1 MPIVEKSITIRLP
14 CDEVYRITQDY
25 SVRFAWDPFPERLE
39 MLGGGDYTARIGGQ
53 VFVRSKLGMEMVVE
67 FVQVNP
73 PKSAAI
79 KMVSGPWFLEKF
91 AGSWIF
97 DTVNADQTAVRF
109 RYLIHARGFIVKNII
124 EAIAVI
130 YFRWAVDKRLL
141 GLRDYCEKLVA
152 C

>member
-1 MPIVEKSITIRLP
+1 
-14 CDEVYRITQDY
+14 
-25 SVRFAWDPFPERLE
+25 